1 VTVHTV
7 RGTETHHI
15 QLAEDEWFKYQTPYR
30 KAPYIARAV
39 TATVVDGVLRS
50 VLVYS
55 RGEDSSY
62 TDTVQRPYPVE
73 VVALLE
79 RHGIKP

>member
-1 VTVHTV
+1 V
-7 RGTETHHI
+7 RGTLTHHI
-15 QLAEDEWFKYQTPYR
+15 ELVETEWFKYQTPYR
-30 KAPYIARAV
+30 KAPYIARAIS
-39 TATVVDGVLRS
+39 ATVVDGTLRS

-62 TDTVQRPYPVE
+62 TDTLQRPFPAE